1 MRGSSLSLPYAGLAA
16 LFVVGGVCR
25 PARAAE
31 TPHRFALDWARV
43 PNAVSC
49 ISGPEL
55 AVRVEERLGRA
66 VFEDPAHADVA
77 IEGQVEPTESG
88 WHAVISIIDVKG
100 AVIGTRELSS
110 VAASCRDL
118 DAPLVLTIALF
129 VDPNA
134 ALAPPTTPPAKAVS
148 AAPPVATPVTPPAP
162 RQIGPA
168 VPSPEPT
175 PWHGFTTIGG
185 GAAAGLLPEIA
196 PTLTIRLGIV
206 APHVW
211 PIVLEGALF
220 GEEQAAARQN
230 GAPITFSLAWG
241 GVSTCP
247 ISLDF
252 GPGGFWVCAGVDA
265 GAVSTRG
272 LSNSTL
278 LSRQRFTASAVVR
291 VAATLNIGHHFFLA
305 GAPALVLPFVRDSF
319 DYVENDDREQ
329 VFKMS
334 PAAVTVDVGLG
345 FRAP

>member
-16 LFVVGGVCR
+16 LFVVGGMAC
-25 PARAAE
+25 PARAEE

-77 IEGQVEPTESG
+77 IEGHVEPTENG
-88 WHAVISIIDVKG
+88 WHAVISINDVKG
-100 AVIGTRELSS
+100 AVVGTRELSS
-110 VAASCRDL
+110 AAASCRDL
-118 DAPLVLTIALF
+118 DAPLVLTIALL

-134 ALAPPTTPPAKAVS
+134 ALAPPPTPPAEVAPP
-148 AAPPVATPVTPPAP
+148 APPVATPAPP
-162 RQIGPA
+162 RQIRPI
-168 VPSPEPT
+168 VRSPEAT
-175 PWHGFTTIGG
+175 PWRGFTMIGG
-185 GAAAGLLPEIA
+185 GVGAGLLPEVA

-211 PIVLEGALF
+211 PIVLDGALF
-220 GEEQAAARQN
+220 GEEHAAAPQN

-252 GPGGFWVCAGVDA
+252 GLGGFSACAGVDA

-272 LSNSTL
+272 LSDSTL

-291 VAATLNIGHHFFLA
+291 VATTLNIGHHFFFA
-305 GAPALVLPFVRDSF
+305 GVPALVLPFVRDSF
-319 DYVENDDREQ
+319 DYVENRDREQ
-329 VFKMS
+329 VFQMS
-334 PAAVTVDVGLG
+334 PVAVTVDVGLG
-345 FRAP
+345 FRTP